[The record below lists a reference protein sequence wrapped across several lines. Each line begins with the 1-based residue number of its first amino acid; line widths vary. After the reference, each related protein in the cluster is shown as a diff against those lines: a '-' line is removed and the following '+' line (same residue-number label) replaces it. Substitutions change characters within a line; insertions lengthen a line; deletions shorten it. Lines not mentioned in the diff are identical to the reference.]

1 MAIVMTEIFGLTKV
15 GVHGES
21 RFQNY
26 HSFGNALVMLAFMST
41 GEGWNGHM
49 HDYTIEYPRCTD
61 SENWLYS
68 DCGSVGW
75 AYVLFIFWNLL
86 SM

>member
-1 MAIVMTEIFGLTKV
+1 MSRYHL
-15 GVHGES
+15 GVTDNS
-21 RFQNY
+21 
-26 HSFGNALVMLAFMST
+26 
-41 GEGWNGHM
+41 
-49 HDYTIEYPRCTD
+49 TIEYPRCTD
-61 SENWLYS
+61 SDNYLYS

>member
-1 MAIVMTEIFGLTKV
+1 MTPASETPDTQLTLPP
-15 GVHGES
+15 S
-21 RFQNY
+21 
-26 HSFGNALVMLAFMST
+26 
-41 GEGWNGHM
+41 
-49 HDYTIEYPRCTD
+49 TIEYPRCTESD
-61 SENWLYS
+61 NYLYS